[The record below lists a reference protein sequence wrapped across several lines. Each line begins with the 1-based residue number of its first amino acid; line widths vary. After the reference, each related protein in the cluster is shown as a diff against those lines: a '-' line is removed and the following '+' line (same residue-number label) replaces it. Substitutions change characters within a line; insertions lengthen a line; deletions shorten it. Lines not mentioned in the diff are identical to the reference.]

1 MSIVR
6 GFFLQGEAFGINLL
20 SVIRS
25 NEVSVVEGFQM
36 YRSLI
41 AMEKQSGPQSLSGIL
56 QVSAVEG
63 CPLSGVPLYTS
74 VLVVIGSCINAFT
87 LSPL

>member
-6 GFFLQGEAFGINLL
+6 GFFLQGEAFWINLL

-36 YRSLI
+36 YGSLI
-41 AMEKQSGPQSLSGIL
+41 AMEKQSGPQSLSVIL

-74 VLVVIGSCINAFT
+74 VSVVIGSCINAFT